1 MTTIR
6 AFANGDHV
14 LVVWR
19 PSSIRDTSRGF
30 TVARRY
36 VDDPHSDHTLEN
48 WTGWKGEQVPP
59 GTFKPSTEWPL
70 QRLLWADLQVDPD
83 RPVRYRVAS
92 MDGKQGALKRG
103 RWSSW
108 SEPVTVTAQAERAI
122 DVYFNRGIVASQWL
136 THKLEEL
143 DGAHLGK
150 ALRDAI
156 GTPGSEVRDDLS
168 GRLREGL
175 LGLLAQAAADGVDV
189 YTALFELDDP
199 ELLPALVKL
208 GKKAHV
214 VLANGAKGKSGPK
227 DENKDAAAALM
238 AGQADLHRR
247 MVDQGRYL
255 AHNKFVVFCDEAGAP
270 AAVWTGSTNWTR
282 TGLCTQVNNGILLRS
297 KPLADG
303 FLQRWKDLRDA
314 GDAAPPTLADKAV
327 TAKATIAGAKVTA
340 FFAPVHDQIDLQEA
354 GARIRAAEQA
364 VLFLMF
370 NPGPRGTLLNDIVA
384 RASPL
389 SEFYDETLC
398 IRGVVNDDPGTK
410 TTKIDGLFKTSPQYE
425 VVRAYNVQQDFAFW
439 DAELRKLSGTWAMV
453 HSKVIVI
460 DPLGDH
466 PVVMTGSHNMGPKA
480 SQSNDDNLVVVEGS
494 AALAR
499 HYAVNIMGVFMQYHW
514 RYNNR
519 AAADKPG
526 PDEQPGHGPSQW
538 AGLRDDARW
547 SKGLLDG
554 ARGRE
559 IAMWLG
565 A

>member
-6 AFANGDHV
+6 AFANCDHV
-14 LVVWR
+14 LIVWR
-19 PSSIRDTSRGF
+19 PSSIRATSRGF
-30 TVARRY
+30 TIARRY
-36 VDDPHSDHTLEN
+36 VDDPAAEHVLEN
-48 WTGWKGEQVPP
+48 WTGFKGEQVPP
-59 GTFKPSTEWPL
+59 GTFKPTTEWPL
-70 QRLLWADLQVDPD
+70 QRLLWADLQVDPG

-108 SEPVTVTAQAERAI
+108 SDPVTVTAQAERAI
-122 DVYFNRGIVASQWL
+122 DAYFNRGIVASQWL
-136 THKLEEL
+136 TRTLKDIDDKHR
-143 DGAHLGK
+143 DK

-156 GTPGSEVRDDLS
+156 GTPGSDVRDDLS

-175 LGLLAQAAADGVDV
+175 LALLAQAAADGVDV
-189 YTALFELDDP
+189 YAALFELDDP
-199 ELLPALVKL
+199 ELLPALAKL
-208 GKKAHV
+208 GAKAHV

-227 DENKDAAAALM
+227 DENKDAAGVLAA
-238 AGQADLHRR
+238 AKVDLHRR
-247 MVDQGRYL
+247 MVDQGKYL
-255 AHNKFVVFCDEAGAP
+255 AHNKFLVFRDKAGAP

-297 KPLADG
+297 KPLATG
-303 FLQRWKDLRDA
+303 FLQRWTDLRDA
-314 GDAAPPTLADKAV
+314 GDDAPPTLVGKAV
-327 TAKATIAGAKVTA
+327 TAKATVAGAKVTA
-340 FFAPVHDQIDLQEA
+340 FFTPVADQIDLQEA
-354 GARIRAAEQA
+354 SAQIRAAEDA

-389 SEFYDETLC
+389 SQFYDESLC
-398 IRGVVNDDPGTK
+398 IRGVVNDDPATK
-410 TTKIDGLFKTSPQYE
+410 TTQIDALFKTSPQYE

-453 HSKVIVI
+453 HSKVIVL
-460 DPLGDH
+460 DPLGAR

-480 SQSNDDNLVVVEGS
+480 SQSNDDNLLIVEGS

-519 AAADKPG
+519 SKDDKPR
-526 PDEQPGHGPSQW
+526 PDEQPGRGRSQW
-538 AGLRDDARW
+538 AGLRDDATW

-565 A
+565 G